1 MKPALLVAV
10 AVAMLACT
18 HTGSPGTRG
27 AVTPQAPDTTV
38 RGVVYVVGADPFTH
52 VVVRGPGGDVAVTG
66 PLAGELRALSGA
78 EVRIAGRPVAPSV
91 PPPRRAVDVTDYAV
105 LSINGATPA
114 VGVLIERNGAL
125 WLAGRDTLPL
135 VDVPP
140 GFAGRPGDKVF
151 VIGPMVD
158 GKLSVST
165 YGVIRRGESGA
176 SRR

>member
-1 MKPALLVAV
+1 MLLAGAAAV
-10 AVAMLACT
+10 LACAQL
-18 HTGSPGTRG
+18 GSAGTR
-27 AVTPQAPDTTV
+27 AAASPQTPDTTV
-38 RGVVYVVGADPFTH
+38 QGIVYVVGADPFTH

-66 PLAGELRALSGA
+66 SLAGELRALSGA
-78 EVRIAGRPVAPSV
+78 EVRIAGPPAAPSM
-91 PPPRRAVDVTDYAV
+91 PPPRRAVDVTSYTV

-125 WLAGRDTLPL
+125 WLAGRDTVPL

-140 GFAGRPGDKVF
+140 GFAGKPGDKLF

-165 YGVIRRGESGA
+165 YGVIRSGDAGGA
-176 SRR
+176 SIH

>member
-1 MKPALLVAV
+1 M
-10 AVAMLACT
+10 
-18 HTGSPGTRG
+18 
-27 AVTPQAPDTTV
+27 
-38 RGVVYVVGADPFTH
+38 GADPFTH

-66 PLAGELRALSGA
+66 PLAGETAGVEWRRGAHCGPARGTFRAPAAPRRGRDGLRGA
-78 EVRIAGRPVAPSV
+78 EHF
-91 PPPRRAVDVTDYAV
+91 
-105 LSINGATPA
+105 GATPA

-165 YGVIRRGESGA
+165 YGFIRRGESGA